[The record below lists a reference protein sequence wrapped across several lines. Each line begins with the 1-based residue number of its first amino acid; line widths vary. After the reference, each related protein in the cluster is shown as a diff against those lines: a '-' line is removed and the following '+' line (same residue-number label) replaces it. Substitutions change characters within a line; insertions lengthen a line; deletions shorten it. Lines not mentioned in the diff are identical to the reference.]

1 MGMKEK
7 WGVSPGTLH
16 LGFLVINVDVSA
28 VCIEF
33 LKSFPFKEI
42 LLTPSLKLNF
52 ASYMPILGKGIHDEV
67 FFSDK
72 TCFVCIQISDLFY
85 GIRLLENILFLFYG
99 AMIVQYSKD
108 KLY

>member
-1 MGMKEK
+1 MGIKEK

-16 LGFLVINVDVSA
+16 LGFSVINVDVSA
-28 VCIEF
+28 VCIQF

-42 LLTPSLKLNF
+42 LLTPSLKLNV

-72 TCFVCIQISDLFY
+72 KCFVFIQISNLF
-85 GIRLLENILFLFYG
+85 
-99 AMIVQYSKD
+99 
-108 KLY
+108 